1 MDLYLK
7 FQLNR
12 SNLAVCGCKI
22 FKTNDA
28 EASRYQYL
36 GTVDKDLDSTHIKFR
51 NINLRCTTG
60 TFQTV

>member
-7 FQLNR
+7 FQLNQ
-12 SNLAVCGCKI
+12 SNSAVCGNKI

-28 EASRYQYL
+28 ETIRYQYL
-36 GTVDKDLDSTHIKFR
+36 GRVDKDLDSTHIKFR

-60 TFQTV
+60 TSQTV

>member
-7 FQLNR
+7 FQLNK
-12 SNLAVCGCKI
+12 SNLAVCGHKI
-22 FKTNDA
+22 FKTDDA

-36 GTVDKDLDSTHIKFR
+36 GRVDKDLDSTHIKLR

-60 TFQTV
+60 TGQTI